1 MKFLKRINGRTA
13 IIVAGG
19 LLTAYLALI
28 LTVTNLGQ
36 SKLEDSQR
44 QSLSL
49 KIRNYTDNLSFF
61 FDASGQ
67 NLANLAA
74 NQATTTYFSN
84 LAAGMSVKYGLGS
97 SLFNL
102 EQTIGGFMHSSKIDN
117 LPIYKRVRVIGLG
130 GTPIIDTGAGILPP
144 PPLLPLK
151 EMEKE
156 RQRIEITQ
164 TPEGLLINL
173 LHTIYH
179 QNKPVAVL
187 AAEVNNDVLIY
198 QLSIQEH
205 KSSKSCL
212 SLITPLGGIP
222 VWNTLDDANTGQHSH
237 AKMEGDAQLIY
248 LEKVVKQTPFKL
260 ISWYE
265 PVNDQDIFTSTWFI
279 AAISLLAVPVLAG
292 LLYLMR
298 VYNANL
304 VLQTQVRVSAQQQ
317 KHLADKNAL
326 LSEEIDKRI
335 ASEAELAYL
344 ATHDDLTG
352 LANRAAGMVALQHA
366 IDGARIS
373 GTLVLVVFLDLD
385 NFKQVND
392 TVGHPA
398 GDELLVQTAGRL
410 QQAMRKT
417 DTLARFG
424 GDEFMLII
432 PELRSQDAAK
442 VIAHGILS
450 LFDEPF
456 THDSQEFFVS
466 TSIGMSLYPK
476 DGDTPANLLKKADTA
491 LYRAK
496 ESGRNGYSFYDSNMN
511 QDLQRKLALN
521 VRLHQALS
529 NDELDIHYQ
538 PILDLQTGQIVAAE
552 ALVRWTDRELG
563 FISPAEFIPLAEK
576 NGLIHRL
583 GDMVLQKACRQAAQ
597 WQPISP
603 LTIAINF
610 SSVQFRHSEQLQQR
624 ILQVLA
630 ETGLSPDKLE
640 MEVTESIFIEQ
651 DACLIN
657 SLNHL
662 KSVGVKL
669 SIDDFGTGYSALSYL
684 QRFSFSKLKIDRSFV
699 NGMTDNK
706 ADLSLVNAML
716 AMAKSLN
723 LRVVAE
729 GIEEQEQADY
739 LAGKGCEYGQGYL
752 FSRPLCAAD
761 FTRLLQARQS
771 TPKQLPA

>member
-1 MKFLKRINGRTA
+1 MKLLKRINGRTA

-36 SKLEDSQR
+36 SKLEESQR

-61 FDASGQ
+61 FDVSQQ
-67 NLANLAA
+67 NLANLAS
-74 NQATTTYFSN
+74 NQATTTYFAN

-102 EQTIGGFMHSSKIDN
+102 EQTIGGYMHSSKIDN

-130 GTPIIDTGAGILPP
+130 GTSIIDTGDGLMPP
-144 PPLLPLK
+144 GPPVPLK
-151 EMEKE
+151 EMEHHRK
-156 RQRIEITQ
+156 RIEISKT
-164 TPEGLLINL
+164 ESGVSINL

-187 AAEVNNDVLIY
+187 VAEVNNDVLIY

-212 SLITPLGGIP
+212 SLLTPLGGIK
-222 VWNTLDDANTGQHSH
+222 VWNTLTPDTPVLASPPPAMSANT
-237 AKMEGDAQLIY
+237 QLIY
-248 LEKVVKQTPFKL
+248 LEKLVKGTPFKL

-265 PVNDQDIFTSTWFI
+265 PVNNQDIFTSTWFI

-292 LLYLMR
+292 LVFLMR

-304 VLQTQVRVSAQQQ
+304 VLQTEIAVAAEQQ
-317 KHLADKNAL
+317 KSLAEKNAL
-326 LSEEIDKRI
+326 LSQEVDKRR
-335 ASEAELAYL
+335 ASEMELAFR
-344 ATHDDLTG
+344 AAHDDLTG
-352 LANRAAGMVALQHA
+352 LANRQAGMAALQRA
-366 IDGARIS
+366 IDKANVS
-373 GTLVLVVFLDLD
+373 GNSVLVMFLDLD

-392 TVGHPA
+392 TVGHHA
-398 GDELLVQTAGRL
+398 GDRLLIQTSERL
-410 QQAMRKT
+410 QRAIRHT

-432 PELRSQDAAK
+432 PELSGQDAAR
-442 VIAHGILS
+442 VLAHGILS
-450 LFDEPF
+450 LFEEPF
-456 THDSQEFFVS
+456 NHDGQEFFVS
-466 TSIGMSLYPK
+466 TSIGMAMYPQ
-476 DGDTPANLLKKADTA
+476 DGDTPANLLKKSDAA

-496 ESGRNGYSFYDSNMN
+496 ETGRNGYSFYDANMN

-521 VRLHQALS
+521 VRLHQAIT
-529 NDELDIHYQ
+529 NDELDVHYQ
-538 PILDLQTGQIVAAE
+538 PIVDLKTGQIVAAE
-552 ALVRWTDRELG
+552 ALMRWTDRELG

-583 GDMVLQKACRQAAQ
+583 GDIVLQQACHQAAQ
-597 WQPISP
+597 WQALAP
-603 LTIAINF
+603 LAIAINF
-610 SSVQFRHSEQLQQR
+610 SSVQFRQCEQLQQR

-630 ETGLSPDKLE
+630 EVGLPPDRLE

-651 DACLIN
+651 DTCLIN
-657 SLNHL
+657 TLNHL
-662 KSVGVKL
+662 KSVGVQL

-684 QRFSFSKLKIDRSFV
+684 QRFSFSKLKIDRSFIQ
-699 NGMTDNK
+699 GMTNNV
-706 ADLSLVNAML
+706 ADRSLVNAML
-716 AMAKSLN
+716 AMAKSLD
-723 LRVVAE
+723 LKVVAE
-729 GIEEQEQADY
+729 GIEEQPQADY
-739 LAGKGCEYGQGYL
+739 LNLLGCEYGQGYL
-752 FSRPLCAAD
+752 FSRPLSAAE
-761 FTRLLQARQS
+761 FTQLLQSQALQI
-771 TPKQLPA
+771 A